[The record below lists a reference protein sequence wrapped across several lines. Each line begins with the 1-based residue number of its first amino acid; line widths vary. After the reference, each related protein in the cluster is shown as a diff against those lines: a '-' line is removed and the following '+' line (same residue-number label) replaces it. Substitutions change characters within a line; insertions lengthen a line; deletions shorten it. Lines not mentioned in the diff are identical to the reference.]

1 MEQQFQFQNTQQSVQ
16 SLHKRL
22 GKGTKTNITI
32 AFTKKQW
39 QFIEWG
45 DSDFQSYYITILKM
59 SHSQQNL
66 QGNGK
71 VWLTHRKKKRL
82 TEIIPKEPQHTKNKD
97 FNSLKY
103 AL

>member
-1 MEQQFQFQNTQQSVQ
+1 
-16 SLHKRL
+16 
-22 GKGTKTNITI
+22 
-32 AFTKKQW
+32 
-39 QFIEWG
+39 
-45 DSDFQSYYITILKM
+45 M

-71 VWLTHRKKKRL
+71 VWPTRRKKKRL

-103 AL
+103 ALGKNHGIKKKKTKDIRKIYERVGNISRTIIKRKHEKVQ

>member
-1 MEQQFQFQNTQQSVQ
+1 
-16 SLHKRL
+16 
-22 GKGTKTNITI
+22 
-32 AFTKKQW
+32 
-39 QFIEWG
+39 
-45 DSDFQSYYITILKM
+45 M

-71 VWLTHRKKKRL
+71 VWPTRRKKKRL

-103 AL
+103 ALGKNH